1 MPQYDCGLSFPHA
14 PFVALAQC
22 CLLGEQFFARGKMR
36 TTFTISLNPIADSDI
51 IIFLQGM
58 TPVQRNKVVRDII
71 REHMNRTDDQILQ
84 ILKDIK
90 RFIET
95 NRAAI
100 ATTRNDNEMSNVAK
114 EHINDNE
121 IDSILSKIDSLGL

>member
-1 MPQYDCGLSFPHA
+1 
-14 PFVALAQC
+14 
-22 CLLGEQFFARGKMR
+22 MR